1 MSNLNLNKVVLAGR
15 ITADP
20 ELKLTPSNISVVSGS
35 IAINR
40 PARVVDNQ
48 RVVEVDYINFVAW
61 RKIAEFIAKYFKKG
75 SAICV
80 TGSMQSRMW
89 EDNNGQKRYA
99 TEVVVA
105 EAMFVDSLSNNK
117 AANGPEGAYIL
128 EAYGAPTF
136 TAGADVSNFEEV
148 KIDDDLPL

>member
-15 ITADP
+15 LTADP
-20 ELKLTPSNISVVSGS
+20 ELKLTPGNVSVVSGS

-48 RVVEVDYINFVAW
+48 RVAEVDYINFVAW
-61 RKIAEFIAKYFKKG
+61 RKTAEFIAKYFKKG

-89 EDNNGQKRYA
+89 TDNTGVKRYA

-117 AANGPEGAYIL
+117 AADGSEGAYIP
-128 EAYGAPTF
+128 EAFGAPTF
-136 TAGADVSNFEEV
+136 TAGADVPNFEEV
-148 KIDDDLPL
+148 KTDEDLPF

>member
-20 ELKLTPSNISVVSGS
+20 ELKLTPGNVSVVSGS

-48 RVVEVDYINFVAW
+48 RVAEVDYINFVAW
-61 RKIAEFIAKYFKKG
+61 RKTAEFIAKYFKKG

-80 TGSMQSRMW
+80 TGSMQSRTW
-89 EDNNGQKRYA
+89 IDNTGVKRYA

-117 AANGPEGAYIL
+117 AADGPEGAYIP
-128 EAYGAPTF
+128 EAYEAPTF
-136 TAGADVSNFEEV
+136 TAGADVPNFEEV
-148 KIDDDLPL
+148 KTDEDLPF